1 MTRVQRLAALA
12 DLLRDR
18 DLVRVQRAA
27 SACRTSETRIS
38 ALAQPVPLAG
48 DPALMAARQA
58 HVAWA
63 REQRARL
70 SQSLALQHAALSD
83 ARAHAARSF
92 ARAQVLQKLA
102 QVRR

>member
-12 DLLRDR
+12 DMLRDR
-18 DLVRVQRAA
+18 DLALVQRAA
-27 SACRTSETRIS
+27 TACRTSETRLS

-48 DPALMAARQA
+48 DLALMAARQA

-63 REQRARL
+63 RDQRARL

-83 ARAHAARSF
+83 ARARAACSL
-92 ARAQVLQKLA
+92 ARA
-102 QVRR
+102 